1 MSPVSGRSALALLEV
16 RDVTVR
22 YGGHVALHSVNL
34 GVEAGR
40 VTGLIGPNGAGKTTL
55 FNVLTGL
62 LPPSSGRVLLDGQE
76 ITRLAPYRRARRGL
90 ARTFQI
96 LELFGQLTVLEN
108 VQLAARLRRRSAS
121 VGAADPRALLARV
134 GLTALAD
141 RRADTLPTGLG
152 RRLELARALAVRPRV
167 LLLDEPASGQ
177 DEEETAAFADL
188 LGELA
193 GEGLAILLVE
203 HDMTLVM
210 GVCAHLYVLD
220 FGTLMA
226 EGDPASVR
234 ADPRVREAYLGTVST
249 PAPAP
254 APDAVATVA
263 GPAGGATGT
272 GPGEAGLTATTGSAG
287 EEPR

>member
-1 MSPVSGRSALALLEV
+1 M
-16 RDVTVR
+16 TVR

-62 LPPSSGRVLLDGQE
+62 LPPSSGQVLLDGKE

-108 VQLAARLRRRSAS
+108 VQLAARLRRRSAP
-121 VGAADPRALLARV
+121 GGGADPRELLARV
-134 GLTALAD
+134 GLAALAD

-226 EGDPASVR
+226 EGDPATVR
-234 ADPRVREAYLGTVST
+234 ADPRVREAYLGTV
-249 PAPAP
+249 
-254 APDAVATVA
+254 PDAATA
-263 GPAGGATGT
+263 GIGAAASASGADPGG
-272 GPGEAGLTATTGSAG
+272 AGLTATAG
-287 EEPR
+287 PGGKEPR

>member
-1 MSPVSGRSALALLEV
+1 MALLEI

-22 YGGHVALHSVNL
+22 YGGHVALREVTL

-62 LPPSSGRVLLDGQE
+62 LTPGAGRVLLDGE
-76 ITRLAPYRRARRGL
+76 DVTRLAPYRRARRGM

-96 LELFGQLTVLEN
+96 LELFGQLTALEN
-108 VQLAARLRRRSAS
+108 VALATRLRRRT
-121 VGAADPRALLARV
+121 AAGERPDPGALLERV
-134 GLTALAD
+134 GLSAFAD

-177 DEEETAAFADL
+177 DPDETAAFADL

-193 GEGLAILLVE
+193 DEGLAILLVE

-210 GVCAHLYVLD
+210 RVCAHLYVLD

-234 ADPRVREAYLGTVST
+234 ADPRVREAYLGTS
-249 PAPAP
+249 
-254 APDAVATVA
+254 
-263 GPAGGATGT
+263 TGT
-272 GPGEAGLTATTGSAG
+272 DPGTGTAGAG
-287 EEPR
+287 TLAR

>member
-1 MSPVSGRSALALLEV
+1 MLLEV

-22 YGGHVALHSVNL
+22 YGGHVALNGVSL

-40 VTGLIGPNGAGKTTL
+40 VTGLIGPNGAGKTSL

-62 LPPSSGRVLLDGQE
+62 LTPSSGQVLLDGE
-76 ITRLAPYRRARRGL
+76 DVTGLAPYRRARRGM

-108 VQLAARLRRRSAS
+108 VQLAARLRRRMPGRHSRTGVAWQRGPGT
-121 VGAADPRALLARV
+121 VDPRALLDRV
-134 GLTALAD
+134 GLAAMAD
-141 RRADTLPTGLG
+141 RRADTLPTGQG

-177 DEEETAAFADL
+177 DEAETAAFGDL
-188 LGELA
+188 LGDLA
-193 GEGLAILLVE
+193 DEGLAILLVE

-220 FGTLMA
+220 FGSLMA
-226 EGDPASVR
+226 EGDPAGVR
-234 ADPRVREAYLGTVST
+234 ADPRVREAYLGTVPEPGGPADGLT
-249 PAPAP
+249 LTGLAAPAGH
-254 APDAVATVA
+254 A
-263 GPAGGATGT
+263 
-272 GPGEAGLTATTGSAG
+272 AG
-287 EEPR
+287 EPR

>member
-1 MSPVSGRSALALLEV
+1 MVLLEI

-22 YGGHVALHSVNL
+22 YGGHVALNGVSL

-62 LPPSSGRVLLDGQE
+62 LAPSSGQVLLDGE
-76 ITRLAPYRRARRGL
+76 DVTRLAPYRRARRGM

-108 VQLAARLRRRSAS
+108 VQLAARLRRRSPGRHSRAGTAWPGGPDS
-121 VGAADPRALLARV
+121 LDPRALLDRV
-134 GLTALAD
+134 GLGAVAD
-141 RRADTLPTGLG
+141 RRADTLPTGQG

-177 DEEETAAFADL
+177 DEAETAAFGDL

-193 GEGLAILLVE
+193 AEGLAILLVE

-220 FGTLMA
+220 FGSLMA
-226 EGDPASVR
+226 EGGPASVR
-234 ADPRVREAYLGTVST
+234 ADPRVREAYLGTVPEQDDPPDALT
-249 PAPAP
+249 PAGHI
-254 APDAVATVA
+254 V
-263 GPAGGATGT
+263 
-272 GPGEAGLTATTGSAG
+272 EQ
-287 EEPR
+287 R